1 MATRVHTEVQALLH
15 VIDHQCMVTSL
26 SSSHNQII
34 WTSAWY
40 WKAWIMPEEWVYF
53 LESSSFCALST
64 KLKCSVKCA
73 QERTCLCLFVCVVLL
88 LESESSP
95 RTFPLEA
102 IGRNGLEN
110 WKIWEKLKVCENQGI
125 CWESHSPVVRDKNTA
140 IVRSIADLE
149 NPGGIV

>member
-1 MATRVHTEVQALLH
+1 MATRVYTEVQALLH
-15 VIDHQCMVTSL
+15 VIDHQCMVTFL

-40 WKAWIMPEEWVYF
+40 WKAWIMAKEWIYF

-73 QERTCLCLFVCVVLL
+73 QECTRLCLFVCVVLL
-88 LESESSP
+88 LEFESSP
-95 RTFPLEA
+95 PLPLEA

-110 WKIWEKLKVCENQGI
+110 WKIWEKLKVCEKQSI

-140 IVRSIADLE
+140 IVCCIVDLE
-149 NPGGIV
+149 NPGEIL